1 MFGNITEIILA
12 LMALILIVAIA
23 FMYQYNIIAIGE
35 HLGYM
40 CVTLMLNN
48 ETICYR

>member
-1 MFGNITEIILA
+1 MFGNITEIVLA

-23 FMYQYNIIAIGE
+23 FIYQYNTIAIGE
-35 HLGYM
+35 NLGYM
-40 CVTLMLNN
+40 CVTLLLNN